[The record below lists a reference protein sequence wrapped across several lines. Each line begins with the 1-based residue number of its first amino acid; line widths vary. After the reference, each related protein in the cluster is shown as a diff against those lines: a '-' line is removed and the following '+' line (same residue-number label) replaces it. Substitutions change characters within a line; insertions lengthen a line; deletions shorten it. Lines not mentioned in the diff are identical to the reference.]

1 MVIHAGSERNAEER
15 EMWKVFYRGVPKV
28 CFRCLGR
35 DCRDNLVSLEEL
47 ASQACYEEAPAGP
60 KDDSDDEQ
68 ELAPITFA
76 QIVKETNFT
85 QKREARKKFAEQKQK
100 EKVVQERVLEERRDR
115 QRKEGRKDSVLVEE
129 VALRERSPQIGQQ
142 TLGKIPCFK
151 LGPKKPRDIWL
162 KT

>member
-1 MVIHAGSERNAEER
+1 M
-15 EMWKVFYRGVPKV
+15 

-115 QRKEGRKDSVLVEE
+115 QRRKEGFSISRGSSIEREVSSDWAADSWKDSL
-129 VALRERSPQIGQQ
+129 LQ
-142 TLGKIPCFK
+142 TGTE
-151 LGPKKPRDIWL
+151 
-162 KT
+162 KTKRHLA